1 MYIPF
6 YEVMKRKRKGTNVM
20 DVKTEHLGGV
30 RIRLKCYKKE
40 VITTVIP
47 NILASK
53 SAFFLMMV
61 PVMMN

>member
-20 DVKTEHLGGV
+20 DVKTEHWGL

-53 SAFFLMMV
+53 SAFFLMVV